1 MRNYAFVITWLLVT
15 FSCLLLDAQ
24 IARRNWRLERQYL
37 ERPYTEDIEKLASDL
52 RVDGNAVGAE
62 EVLKL
67 IHVRDP
73 QRQYLFLPTEE
84 SLPEPEDDLA
94 KKIQELKN
102 RQAERIFELA
112 KKASAEGV
120 GSSAFQLLNEVLYFN
135 PEHAEVR
142 RILGHRKT
150 DSGWRVTAE
159 RLKVKQGT
167 KRQPIMGWQAK
178 SYIRVTT
185 AHFVIDS
192 IADEESTIELAKKLE
207 RWHEVWR
214 QVFFDIWG
222 NSKLVERWVQDKS
235 KPKNVARTY
244 QVIFF
249 PDKQSY
255 SEQLEPQIKGISV
268 SSGYYSD
275 QLEASFFYA
284 GEETTWRHELTH
296 QLLQEVKNGNAKPF
310 EEGYL
315 WLGEGIAMYLE
326 SLNDFGDYVT
336 LGGFDAQ
343 RLQYSRIRLFRERFY
358 VPLGKLSATTQQ
370 AFQSNPNQGRLYSQ
384 SAGMCHYLMNGENGI
399 YQPKLIEFLKLI
411 YQGRLRNDAFQKI
424 VGLNDDSFESG
435 YLEFLGTDNKT
446 IENHL
451 LVPLSRTEMSLG
463 NGTLSRESMKQIA
476 RCTNLTLLDLSENQ
490 IDAADLEL
498 LADCDKLDQIFLSNC
513 QLEAGA
519 LSKLAALESLEEVDL
534 TASNCDDDEFLALA
548 TCSNLKSVSVRATSV
563 SAAAITKLKAKIP
576 GLEVR
581 E

>member
-1 MRNYAFVITWLLVT
+1 MRIFTFVITWILVT
-15 FSCLLLDAQ
+15 QSCLLLDAQ
-24 IARRNWRLERQYL
+24 TANRNWRLERQYL
-37 ERPYTEDIEKLASDL
+37 ERPYSDDVEKLASEL
-52 RVDGNAVGAE
+52 KARGNNEGAA

-67 IHVRDP
+67 IENRDP
-73 QRQYLFLPTEE
+73 QRQYIFLPTEE
-84 SLPEPEDDLA
+84 LTPEPTDELA
-94 KKIQELKN
+94 RKLRELKN

-112 KKASAEGV
+112 KKASTEGV

-135 PEHAEVR
+135 PQHEEVR
-142 RILGHRKT
+142 RILGHRRT
-150 DSGWRVTAE
+150 EDGWRVTKE

-167 KRQPIMGWQAK
+167 KRQPIMGWQPK
-178 SYIRVTT
+178 TYIRVTT
-185 AHFVIDS
+185 SHFVIDS

-214 QVFFDIWG
+214 QIFFEFWG
-222 NSKLVERWVQDKS
+222 NGKLVERWIQDKS

-255 SEQLEPQIKGISV
+255 AEQLEPQIKGISV

-296 QLLQEVKNGNAKPF
+296 QLLQEVKKGNASPF

-358 VPLGKLSATTQQ
+358 VPLSRLSATTQQ
-370 AFQSNPNQGRLYSQ
+370 AFQTDPNQGRLYSQ

-411 YQGRLRNDAFQKI
+411 YQGRLRDDAFAEI
-424 VGLNDDSFESG
+424 TGLNDDGFESG
-435 YLEFLGTDNKT
+435 YFEFLRTKNKT
-446 IENHL
+446 IESHL

-463 NGTLSRESMKQIA
+463 NGTLSRESMQQIGL
-476 RCTNLTLLDLSENQ
+476 CTNLTLLDLSENQ
-490 IDAADLEL
+490 IEAVDLEL
-498 LADCDKLDQIFLSNC
+498 LADCDKLVQLFLSNC
-513 QLEAGA
+513 QISSRA
-519 LSKLAALESLEEVDL
+519 LGKLSALEKLEEVDL
-534 TASNCDDDEFLALA
+534 TASNCKDDDFLALGE
-548 TCSNLKSVSVRATSV
+548 CLHLKSVTVRATSI
-563 SAAAITKLKAKIP
+563 SDAAITKLKAKLP

-581 E
+581 R